1 MQVEQL
7 RLQEEKR
14 LVAEINKL
22 KRSKRNLR
30 YNAVGIQTAL
40 FFISVNTCVKAMP
53 FWSDF
58 GPGMW
63 LFYIKPS
70 LLGVNEFLVWII
82 SLTLC

>member
-14 LVAEINKL
+14 VVAEINKL

-30 YNAVGIQTAL
+30 YNAVGIQTA
-40 FFISVNTCVKAMP
+40 FISVNTCVKAMP

-63 LFYIKPS
+63 LLYIKPS

-82 SLTLC
+82 SLALW

>member
-14 LVAEINKL
+14 VVAEINKL

-30 YNAVGIQTAL
+30 YNAVGIQTA
-40 FFISVNTCVKAMP
+40 FISVKAMP

-63 LFYIKPS
+63 LLYIKPS

-82 SLTLC
+82 SLALW

>member
-1 MQVEQL
+1 MQVQQL

-30 YNAVGIQTAL
+30 YSAVGIQAA
-40 FFISVNTCVKAMP
+40 FVSVNTCVKAMP

-58 GPGMW
+58 GPKTRNVAY
-63 LFYIKPS
+63 LH
-70 LLGVNEFLVWII
+70 
-82 SLTLC
+82 